1 MTEASA
7 SHRPEVAPTNA
18 SAPRSAFR
26 ILLVVPTLGRRL
38 DTLDRTLASVADQAG
53 AHVDV
58 VIVAKTNSPELDAV
72 ARRHGARIMT
82 HPGNISAAVNAGF
95 AQAES
100 AHRYA
105 CWLGDDDM
113 LYPGAL
119 MHASAALES
128 QPAAVVAYGAC
139 NYISID
145 GKLLFTR
152 RPPPLAPRLL
162 QFVPGLI
169 KQEAC
174 LFRLSD
180 VRALGGLNET
190 LKYTMDLDLLLR
202 LRRKG
207 SFIRVNRVTA
217 AFCWHPDS
225 ITVANRMVSLAEA
238 QEVQRVNS
246 RGIARTLHPLWKP
259 AVRALILAMTRKINR
274 SVQ

>member
-1 MTEASA
+1 MTEVLA
-7 SHRPEVAPTNA
+7 SHRPEITPTGPSGPRAP
-18 SAPRSAFR
+18 FR
-26 ILLVVPTLGRRL
+26 ILLVIPTLGRRL
-38 DTLDRTLASVADQAG
+38 DTLGRTLLSVTDQAG

-58 VIVAKTNSPELDAV
+58 VIVAKTNFPELEAV
-72 ARRHGARIMT
+72 AVRHGARIIT

-100 AHRYA
+100 VHKYV

-119 MHASAALES
+119 AHASAALES
-128 QPAAVVAYGAC
+128 EPTAAVAYGAC
-139 NYISID
+139 NYISLD
-145 GKLLFTR
+145 GNLLFTR
-152 RPPPLAPRLL
+152 RPPPLAPLLL

-180 VRALGGLNET
+180 VKAVGGLNET

-202 LRRKG
+202 LRRRGRFVPVDK
-207 SFIRVNRVTA
+207 VTA

-225 ITVANRMVSLAEA
+225 ITVANRKVSLAEA
-238 QEVQRVNS
+238 QEVQRVNA
-246 RGIARTLHPLWKP
+246 RGVARAFQPLWKP
-259 AVRALILAMTRKINR
+259 AVRTLILAMTWKINR
-274 SVQ
+274 GMQ